1 MGARHF
7 DEDARDLGVQ
17 VVSTAQASGG
27 FREMLKLHVPSAQEV
42 VRRDEL
48 SKAEQAGDDG
58 FSVQTAIR
66 LADDRLGLIEKQGG
80 CERVQHCL
88 DFAVWFC
95 QQLVDSGPVHQQGVS
110 GQLTR
115 NPDGSRSLYAHWSD
129 TNMLTLAIDQTC
141 FWQEPLGA
149 ESLKIL
155 IHEAAHAMNMHHG
168 YEFRV
173 EVERLAGVAAS
184 VMFQR
189 GGQIRDLFPGLCKPM
204 ASTCGHRNQLSKEQ
218 LSTGSVAG

>member
-1 MGARHF
+1 M
-7 DEDARDLGVQ
+7 
-17 VVSTAQASGG
+17 
-27 FREMLKLHVPSAQEV
+27 
-42 VRRDEL
+42 
-48 SKAEQAGDDG
+48 
-58 FSVQTAIR
+58 
-66 LADDRLGLIEKQGG
+66 
-80 CERVQHCL
+80 
-88 DFAVWFC
+88 
-95 QQLVDSGPVHQQGVS
+95 S

-115 NPDGSRSLYAHWSD
+115 NPDGSRSLYAHWSA
-129 TNMLTLAIDQTC
+129 TNMLTLAIDQAC

-155 IHEAAHAMNMHHG
+155 IHEAVVHAMNMHHG